1 VADKKKRRRSRNGFV
16 DIANA
21 LLTLVVIGLVI
32 AGGAMLWGAQ
42 QFYSDGPATTEQRF
56 LVDRGAGLETVATRL
71 ENQGLIANRFIFL
84 VMGRVLD
91 KQRGIKAGE
100 FVIPARSSMSAILTE
115 LTTGDPVEYF
125 INVPPG
131 ESSYQVAQRL
141 NTDENLSGD
150 PIPVPAEGTI
160 LPVRHDYFPHD
171 NRETVLKRMQ
181 DEMTAA
187 VDKAWAAC
195 AADVCGEGQP
205 IKTKAD
211 LVTMASIVEKETG
224 LETERPMV
232 AALFINRLRQGM
244 KLQTDPTIIYG
255 LTRGERPLDGGITAS
270 QKAAETP
277 YNTYII
283 DGLPP
288 TPIANPGEAALMAV
302 AQPADSEFLYMM
314 AVTPGKPS
322 DGHYF
327 ASTLS
332 EHQANEAK
340 YRRLEDQQAAAEA
353 AATEGPA
360 EGETPAADDAP
371 PDALAQ

>member
-1 VADKKKRRRSRNGFV
+1 MADKKKRRRARNGFV
-16 DIANA
+16 DIANG

-32 AGGAMLWGAQ
+32 AGGAVLWGAQ
-42 QFYSDGPATTEQRF
+42 QFYSDGPTTDDKTF
-56 LVDRGAGLETVATRL
+56 LVEKGNGLGTIGSRL
-71 ENQGLIANRFIFL
+71 ASQNFISNGLIFRAGVWASKNDAS
-84 VMGRVLD
+84 VLP
-91 KQRGIKAGE
+91 GE
-100 FVIPARSSMSAILTE
+100 YVIPARSSMADILRIITE
-115 LTTGDPVEYF
+115 EKPVEYF

-131 ESSYQVAQRL
+131 ESAYQVAQRI
-141 NTDENLSGD
+141 NAADKLSGD
-150 PIPVPAEGTI
+150 PVPVPAEGSV
-160 LPVRHDYFPHD
+160 LPVRHDYFPLD
-171 NRETVLKRMQ
+171 KRDAVLKSMQ
-181 DEMTAA
+181 DAMTAA

-195 AADVCGEGQP
+195 DADVCGDGQP

-302 AQPADSEFLYMM
+302 ANPADSEFLYMM

-327 ASTLS
+327 ATTLA

-340 YRRLEDQQAAAEA
+340 YRRLEDEQAAAA
-353 AATEGPA
+353 AAAAQEAPA
-360 EGETPAADDAP
+360 AGETTPAP
-371 PDALAQ
+371 AQ